1 MFSLFSWTKIG
12 SQLEELGF
20 ILFLGSLFG
29 IAWENISGVS
39 AVLVEF
45 FNSLFNEGSQFGE
58 EINFLSSCTSAVWV
72 FSVEGV
78 AHIWGKVEEILIS
91 NSFAGGWVDDVF
103 FFGDAGLHGWD
114 VGGQLSLD
122 VD

>member
-12 SQLEELGF
+12 SQLEELSF

-29 IAWENISGVS
+29 VAWENIGGVS
-39 AVLVEF
+39 TVLVEF
-45 FNSLFNEGSQFGE
+45 FNSLFDEGSQFGE
-58 EINFLSSCTSAVWV
+58 EINFLSSCTGAVWV
-72 FSVEGV
+72 FSVEGI
-78 AHIWGKVEEILIS
+78 AHIWGKVKEILIS
-91 NSFAGGWVDDVF
+91 DSLASGWIDNIL

-122 VD
+122 IY